1 MGILNYQK
9 LWSAFNNLK
18 YIKWTDSSDV
28 LVNNLWKSKNVDK
41 SLTIERLQLKKGD
54 NLRISLSWLFKPSSS
69 TVYRWEQNNKD
80 LTSSINYD
88 EQNFNLIFRK
98 TDGNIFKRTESLNNF
113 EFLQV
118 PITEDGSYE
127 IIVSKPNQKPS
138 KTETELALS
147 WTKERI

>member
-1 MGILNYQK
+1 M
-9 LWSAFNNLK
+9 
-18 YIKWTDSSDV
+18 
-28 LVNNLWKSKNVDK
+28 
-41 SLTIERLQLKKGD
+41 
-54 NLRISLSWLFKPSSS
+54 
-69 TVYRWEQNNKD
+69 
-80 LTSSINYD
+80 
-88 EQNFNLIFRK
+88 IFRK

-147 WTKERI
+147 W